1 MFVYIDESGST
12 GRNIADENRPQFY
25 HLALLSRNDLDSDE
39 RIKDFLNGHKIEELH
54 SVEKPSVLESA
65 SSIILQILEEN
76 NASFFFGE
84 VKKTFFAYAKI
95 FDTLFDN
102 EENIGARWETYQVAP
117 LRLMLFWNFIQF
129 LDEKI
134 AVDFY
139 KNCLMASSQQQADEC
154 LRKICKQILA
164 VTYKL
169 PDDRCRQ
176 IIEDAINGAKYYG
189 SNISI
194 FEADKQNRWRNLPHI
209 VSFGPMLNAISL
221 YAKEHDIKV
230 QKILHDEQGQ
240 VHHALI
246 EIYNDAAAQGLNGI
260 PLSLKEN
267 GKFDFTQIPSD
278 CFEMKNSKTSYGIQT
293 ADVCLYVLIHQL
305 QNPNYES
312 NKYKLCS
319 YIVKHT
325 IDHFEFSEKTL
336 FDAISDWERRFSR
349 IKLSPED
356 IEKGE
361 QIVKKME
368 KQFYDRLHQQNV
380 NHKNGDA

>member
-12 GRNIADENRPQFY
+12 GRNIADEKRPLFY
-25 HLALLSRNDLDSDE
+25 HLALISMNDLDSDE

-54 SVEKPSVLESA
+54 SVEKPSLLESV

-76 NASFFFGE
+76 NVSFFFGE

-102 EENIGARWETYQVAP
+102 EENIGARWAIYQIAP
-117 LRLMLFWNFIQF
+117 LRLKFFWNFIQF

-134 AVDFY
+134 AIDFY
-139 KNCLMASSQQQADEC
+139 KNCLMANSQQQADDC
-154 LRKICKQILA
+154 LRKTCKQILA
-164 VTYKL
+164 ETYKL

-176 IIEDAINGAKYYG
+176 IIEDAVNGAKYYG

-194 FEADKQNRWRNLPHI
+194 FEADKQNRWRHLPHI
-209 VSFGPMLNAISL
+209 VSFAPMLNAISL
-221 YAKEHDIKV
+221 YAKEHNVQV

-240 VHHALI
+240 VHHALM
-246 EIYNDAAAQGLNGI
+246 EIYNDAAAQGLKGI
-260 PLSLKEN
+260 PLCLKEN

-278 CFEMKNSKTSYGIQT
+278 CFEMKNSKNSYGIQI
-293 ADVCLYVLIHQL
+293 ADVCLYILIHQL

-312 NKYKLCS
+312 DKYKLYT

-325 IDHFEFSEKTL
+325 IDHFEFSKKTL
-336 FDAISDWERRFSR
+336 YNAISYWENRFSCMQ
-349 IKLSPED
+349 LSPED
-356 IEKGE
+356 IERGIAIRE
-361 QIVKKME
+361 KME
-368 KQFYDRLHQQNV
+368 KWFYDRLHQQNI
-380 NHKNGDA
+380 NHENGDA